1 MFSTHEWEGWRSL
14 PVWSRNQAEISW
26 CAHVEAKPSINERQS
41 RERFRVGRGRMRI
54 VKPEGREDFLS
65 YSFALSHTW
74 LRLIRA
80 RNRRRPPRVSTILPF
95 APSKPSYR
103 SALEDSSVRAR
114 TTRAID
120 KSKSLRHCA
129 LVCGRQLR
137 RISSPSTF
145 TLIPGGKKNGSR

>member
-1 MFSTHEWEGWRSL
+1 
-14 PVWSRNQAEISW
+14 
-26 CAHVEAKPSINERQS
+26 
-41 RERFRVGRGRMRI
+41 MRI

-80 RNRRRPPRVSTILPF
+80 RNRSRRPPRVSTILPF
-95 APSKPSYR
+95 VPSKPSYR

-114 TTRAID
+114 PTRAID

-129 LVCGRQLR
+129 LVRGRQLR
-137 RISSPSTF
+137 RISSSLFDSWWQEKWQQVDKGF
-145 TLIPGGKKNGSR
+145 TTERDAINFFIGNRESFEYLRFEGNL